1 MGGWYVTGLL
11 KTVFSKC
18 SSLLPKNCRDCYW
31 LKKRHFLESG
41 SGIEAVLPALTQCLY
56 IYIL

>member
-18 SSLLPKNCRDCYW
+18 SSLLPKNCREGNLLLLVKEKTFLRKW
-31 LKKRHFLESG
+31 FRH
-41 SGIEAVLPALTQCLY
+41 
-56 IYIL
+56 